1 MNVASTT
8 LEQRTDDVVRCSWAT
23 SAPEFLAYHDEEWGQ
38 PVRRDAA
45 LYERMTL
52 ESFQS
57 GLSWLTILRKRENFR
72 TAFEGFDPE
81 VVAGYG
87 QPEIDRLMS
96 DSGIVRNRKKI
107 DAAIGNAR
115 AIGSLDGPLS
125 DLLWSF
131 APSLN
136 APAPRSMADVPSS
149 TPESTAMA
157 KRLKALGFA
166 FLAPTTC
173 YALMQ
178 ATGIVN
184 DHVAGCWRR

>member
-1 MNVASTT
+1 MDVSPTT
-8 LEQRTDDVVRCSWAT
+8 VDGLTDNLVRCSWAT
-23 SAPEFLAYHDEEWGQ
+23 SAPEYLAYHDDEWGQ
-38 PVRRDAA
+38 PVHDDVA
-45 LYERMTL
+45 LFERMTL

-72 TAFEGFDPE
+72 AAFEGFDPA
-81 VVAGYG
+81 VVAAYG
-87 QPEIDRLMS
+87 QGQIDRLMS

-107 DAAIGNAR
+107 EAAIANAR
-115 AIGSLDGPLS
+115 TIEGLDGSLS
-125 DLLWSF
+125 DVLWSF
-131 APSLN
+131 RPSRQV
-136 APAPRSMADVPSS
+136 PAPRSMADLPAT

-157 KRLKALGFA
+157 KRLKSLGFV
-166 FLAPTTC
+166 FLGPTTC

>member
-38 PVRRDAA
+38 PVRHDAA

-166 FLAPTTC
+166 FLGPTTC

>member
-1 MNVASTT
+1 MDASSPTS
-8 LEQRTDDVVRCSWAT
+8 ERADDLVRCSWAT

-38 PVRRDAA
+38 RVRHDAA

-72 TAFEGFDPE
+72 MAFEGFDPE
-81 VVAGYG
+81 VVGGYG
-87 QPEIDRLMS
+87 PGEFDRLMS
-96 DSGIVRNRKKI
+96 DPGIVRNRKKI
-107 DAAIGNAR
+107 EAAIGNAR
-115 AIGSLDGPLS
+115 AIGRLDGSLT

-131 APSLN
+131 APSHDR
-136 APAPRSMADVPSS
+136 PAPRSMADVPAT

-166 FLAPTTC
+166 FLGPTTC

-184 DHVAGCWRR
+184 DHVADCWRR

>member
-1 MNVASTT
+1 MNVSSTT
-8 LEQRTDDVVRCSWAT
+8 LGERTDNLVRCSWAT
-23 SAPEFLAYHDEEWGQ
+23 SAPEYLAYHDDEWGR
-38 PVRRDAA
+38 PVHNDGA

-72 TAFEGFDPE
+72 AAFEGFDPV

-87 QPEIDRLMS
+87 QVEIDHLMS
-96 DSGIVRNRKKI
+96 DPGIVRNRKKI
-107 DAAIGNAR
+107 EAAITNAR
-115 AIGSLDGPLS
+115 AIGGLDGSLS

-131 APSLN
+131 APSRN
-136 APAPRSMADVPSS
+136 IPAPRSTADLPST

-157 KRLKALGFA
+157 KRLKGLGFV
-166 FLAPTTC
+166 FLGPTTC

>member
-23 SAPEFLAYHDEEWGQ
+23 STPEFLAYHDEEWGQ

-115 AIGSLDGPLS
+115 AIGRLDGPLS

-131 APSLN
+131 APSLDT
-136 APAPRSMADVPSS
+136 PAPRSMADVPAS

-166 FLAPTTC
+166 FLGPTTC